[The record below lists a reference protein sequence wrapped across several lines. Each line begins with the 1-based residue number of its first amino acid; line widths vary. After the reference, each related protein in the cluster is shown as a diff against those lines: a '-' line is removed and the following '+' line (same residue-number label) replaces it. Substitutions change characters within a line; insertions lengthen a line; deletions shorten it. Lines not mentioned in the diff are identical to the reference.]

1 MSNRPMTL
9 RQQIVTQ
16 ASLALAGLFVVV
28 PILWMIRLAFD
39 GTIAAKPEDA
49 ALLPH
54 QWTLANFARAWISPI
69 ANYSFAHL
77 LGNSL
82 LVAVSTA
89 LLALVFG
96 TTTAYAFAR
105 YRFPGRRAG
114 LFAVLALLTLPPA
127 GLMAPYF
134 IFMIS
139 LGLRGS
145 LLGLV
150 FVYSAIAV
158 PFAVWTVRNAVQGIP
173 LEQEQAAML
182 EGATRLRVF
191 AQITLPQIAPAVA
204 VAGFIAF
211 ILAWSE
217 FALGWGLISD
227 PNRLTLA
234 MALYTMRGSFANV
247 SWGLMSATALMLAL
261 PVLALCYLLGRYLLS
276 GLSLG
281 AASEG

>member
-1 MSNRPMTL
+1 MTL
-9 RQQIVTQ
+9 REQLTTQ
-16 ASLALAGLFVVV
+16 LSLAVAGLLVLV

-39 GTIAAKPEDA
+39 ATIAARPQDA

-54 QWTLANFARAWISPI
+54 QWTLENFRRAWDSPT
-69 ANYSFAHL
+69 AGYSLVHL

-82 LVAVSTA
+82 FVAGSTA
-89 LLALVFG
+89 LIALIFG
-96 TTTAYAFAR
+96 TVTAYAFAR
-105 YRFPGRRAG
+105 YRFPGRRVG
-114 LFAVLALLTLPPA
+114 LFAMLVLLTLPPA

-145 LLGLV
+145 LIGLIL
-150 FVYSAIAV
+150 VYSAISV
-158 PFAVWTVRNAVQGIP
+158 PFAVWTVRNAIQSIP
-173 LEQEQAAML
+173 LEQEEAAML
-182 EGATRLRVF
+182 EGAARLRIF

-211 ILAWSE
+211 ILGWSE

-227 PNRLTLA
+227 AERVTLA
-234 MALYTMRGSFANV
+234 MALYTMRGSGSNV
-247 SWGLMSATALMLAL
+247 SWGLMSATTLMLAL
-261 PVLALCYLLGRYLLS
+261 PVLALFYVLGRYLLA

-281 AASEG
+281 AVSEA

>member
-28 PILWMIRLAFD
+28 PILWMVRLAFD
-39 GTIAAKPEDA
+39 ATITAKPQDA

-54 QWTLANFARAWISPI
+54 QWTLANFARAWASPI
-69 ANYSFAHL
+69 SNYSFVHL

-82 LVAVSTA
+82 LVAGSTA

-96 TTTAYAFAR
+96 TTTAYVFAR
-105 YRFPGRRAG
+105 YRFPGRRVG
-114 LFAVLALLTLPPA
+114 LFAMLVLLTLPPA

-134 IFMIS
+134 IFMLS

-182 EGATRLRVF
+182 DGATRLRVF

-261 PVLALCYLLGRYLLS
+261 PVLALFYLLGRYLLS

>member
-1 MSNRPMTL
+1 MSSQQMTL
-9 RQQIVTQ
+9 RQQIATQ

-39 GTIAAKPEDA
+39 ATIASKPQDA

-54 QWTLANFARAWISPI
+54 RWTFENFARAWVAPISGYP
-69 ANYSFAHL
+69 FTHL

-82 LVAVSTA
+82 LVAGSTA
-89 LLALVFG
+89 LIALVFG

-105 YRFPGRRAG
+105 YRFPGRQFG
-114 LFAVLALLTLPPA
+114 LFAMLVLLTLPPA

-134 IFMIS
+134 IFMLS

-145 LLGLV
+145 LAGLI
-150 FVYSAIAV
+150 FVYSAISV
-158 PFAVWTVRNAVQGIP
+158 PFAVWTVRNAIQSIP
-173 LEQEQAAML
+173 LEQEEAAML
-182 EGATRLRVF
+182 EGAPRLRIF

-211 ILAWSE
+211 ILGWSE

-227 PNRLTLA
+227 PERVTLA
-234 MALYTMRGSFANV
+234 MALYTMRGSGSNV
-247 SWGLMSATALMLAL
+247 SWGLMSATTLMLAL
-261 PVLALCYLLGRYLLS
+261 PVLALFYLLGRYLLA

-281 AASEG
+281 SVSEA